1 MTYMSRSFWFTFLG
15 AFGVFLLLSCLIIY
29 KASKIN
35 GGLWVYP
42 LDDTYIHM
50 SIAKNFAQH
59 GIWGMTS
66 HGFTNTSSGPLFTL
80 VLSLFYGFWGVSD
93 YWPLVLNLLA
103 GLAGCLLL
111 SWQVQQFKL
120 PMLGACVSAMAVV
133 LLIPMAGMAV
143 MGMEHAW
150 HCVWALAFVWSF
162 RNLIF
167 EKKSF
172 LLTLLLAILGPAIRY
187 ESLFLVAAA
196 CLMLLLNKS
205 WWQAIVLGLLAWLFP
220 VLFGLYSISLGWNF
234 LPNSILMKIGTIE
247 PLSLWPFGKSPM
259 VSIWKLYGIPE
270 AFPLL
275 FLIGLG
281 LYFSSRKADRLW
293 LFFPIAAMMLH
304 LHFANVG
311 TAYRY
316 ESYLFVL
323 LSIPALEVFS
333 RYHQQWWEV
342 LKSKWLL
349 LLVPLSLFLSP
360 MLARMVKGHTIQIK
374 SSNNIFSQQIQM
386 TRFAETYYKGSSIVL
401 NDIGAVSYYTD
412 PILTDLVG
420 LADVE
425 VSRLVKSG
433 QNQDSKW
440 TEYITAARK
449 PDLIM
454 IYDSWF
460 YNQIPESWVKVA
472 EHRLERNF
480 ICGDDEVSFYATD
493 GIKAA
498 KLRAQLKAFQPKLEG
513 AGQMIFVYPN

>member
-1 MTYMSRSFWFTFLG
+1 
-15 AFGVFLLLSCLIIY
+15 
-29 KASKIN
+29 
-35 GGLWVYP
+35 
-42 LDDTYIHM
+42 
-50 SIAKNFAQH
+50 
-59 GIWGMTS
+59 
-66 HGFTNTSSGPLFTL
+66 
-80 VLSLFYGFWGVSD
+80 
-93 YWPLVLNLLA
+93 
-103 GLAGCLLL
+103 
-111 SWQVQQFKL
+111 
-120 PMLGACVSAMAVV
+120 
-133 LLIPMAGMAV
+133 
-143 MGMEHAW
+143 
-150 HCVWALAFVWSF
+150 
-162 RNLIF
+162 
-167 EKKSF
+167 
-172 LLTLLLAILGPAIRY
+172 
-187 ESLFLVAAA
+187 
-196 CLMLLLNKS
+196 
-205 WWQAIVLGLLAWLFP
+205 
-220 VLFGLYSISLGWNF
+220 
-234 LPNSILMKIGTIE
+234 
-247 PLSLWPFGKSPM
+247 
-259 VSIWKLYGIPE
+259 
-270 AFPLL
+270 
-275 FLIGLG
+275 
-281 LYFSSRKADRLW
+281 
-293 LFFPIAAMMLH
+293 MMLH